1 MIVNKVSMMY
11 KVMNNLVDNGSA
23 PATLQPSNRTTG
35 GQQPNLQVTYSRTNM
50 HHNSFFPSVTL
61 MWSSVPPEAQ
71 TAASLD
77 AFKCKLGGWAES
89 VSKAD
94 HKKICHF

>member
-1 MIVNKVSMMY
+1 MY

-77 AFKCKLGGWAES
+77 AFKCKLGDQTTNRPQEDLLLFAS
-89 VSKAD
+89 FYSL
-94 HKKICHF
+94 INF